1 MTMELHELVG
11 IAAVLVLILAV
22 HWIGDL

>member
-1 MTMELHELVG
+1 MELHELVG